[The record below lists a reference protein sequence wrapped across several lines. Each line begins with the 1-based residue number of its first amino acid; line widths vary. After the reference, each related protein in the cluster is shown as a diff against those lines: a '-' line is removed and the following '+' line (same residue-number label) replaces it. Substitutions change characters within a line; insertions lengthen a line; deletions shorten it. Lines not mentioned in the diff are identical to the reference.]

1 MTIQEA
7 VLIIQNMER
16 ARQGRLRAKFMRDI
30 RLSEERERL
39 AQQRGNFN

>member
-7 VLIIQNMER
+7 VLIVQTMER

-30 RLSEERERL
+30 RQSEQREN
-39 AQQRGNFN
+39 QQKGRSVV